1 MSSKAVSS
9 SAKPHTFEVLDQI
22 VALKTLIVIHRALRE
37 VDQTFHEEVINYSRS
52 WSHMLNMSHFKD
64 DSSPNAWVRSY
75 VFLEERLECFRVLKY
90 DVEIDPPRTNDLDT
104 PDLLEHLPALQLFS
118 ALPTRI
124 GSFQST
130 LSTSDFSSIWF
141 ISLTSSFANNID
153 ILMKQLEQFKAQ
165 EKLMKKKKEK
175 RKGNIESHEDA
186 PNWTY

>member
-1 MSSKAVSS
+1 MWNVLQKKDTSEMGSVLAIFMAI
-9 SAKPHTFEVLDQI
+9 SATRPRADVAYCIHALARRLARTHNCCSENSYCYSPCFEGSGPNLGSVL
-22 VALKTLIVIHRALRE
+22 
-37 VDQTFHEEVINYSRS
+37 
-52 WSHMLNMSHFKD
+52 ML
-64 DSSPNAWVRSY
+64 
-75 VFLEERLECFRVLKY
+75 FLEERLECFRVLKY

-165 EKLMKKKKEK
+165 EKLMKKK